1 MSVALTELWL
11 PILLGGLFCWIASA
25 LIHMVIKY
33 HNADYTPL
41 ANEDQVSEA
50 LRAGDPKPAL
60 YSLPHCKDM
69 KDMGDEAMQQK
80 FARGPVALIS
90 VFPNGMP
97 PMGKLLIQQFLHFV
111 IAAVLVAYIATLSL
125 PVGSDYMTVFRLVF
139 VTTLAAHGLGNIP
152 YSIWFGHPWS
162 NCIRFLIDALIYA
175 AVTAGTFAWLWPV
188 AG

>member
-1 MSVALTELWL
+1 
-11 PILLGGLFCWIASA
+11 
-25 LIHMVIKY
+25 
-33 HNADYTPL
+33 
-41 ANEDQVSEA
+41 
-50 LRAGDPKPAL
+50 
-60 YSLPHCKDM
+60 
-69 KDMGDEAMQQK
+69 
-80 FARGPVALIS
+80 
-90 VFPNGMP
+90 
-97 PMGKLLIQQFLHFV
+97 MGKLLIQQFLHFV